1 MSEINNR
8 LSDKNFQIILKN
20 FYHLTGIQLKNDKKS
35 MVESRLSAKLA
46 IWGYDSYD
54 GFIGKLMDLSDQQSK
69 LHLIESLTT
78 NETYFFRESK
88 MLNYMMAII
97 EEKNLQNCC
106 VWSAASSSGE
116 EAYSIAMLFA
126 DYYGIDNAWH
136 VYGNDIS
143 TKMTKIATAGL
154 YELKRVDAI
163 PEGFLQKYCLKG
175 NAEYEG
181 MFLIS
186 KSIRDK
192 VTFEVG
198 NLLETFD
205 YAVKMFDFIFLR
217 NVLIYFSKDKIDAII
232 RNILLYLKDDGV
244 LITGHSET
252 IRHELIEPIRPCV
265 YKKVLK
271 YD

>member
-1 MSEINNR
+1 MNEINNR
-8 LSDKNFQIILKN
+8 LSEKNFQIILKS
-20 FYHLTGIQLKNDKKS
+20 FYHLTGILLNENKKS
-35 MVESRLSAKLA
+35 MVESRLSAKLVE
-46 IWGYDSYD
+46 WGYDSYD
-54 GFIGKLMDLSDQQSK
+54 NFIAKILDFSDHQSK
-69 LHLIESLTT
+69 LYLVESLTT
-78 NETYFFRESK
+78 NETYFFRESN
-88 MLNYMMAII
+88 MLNYMMEMI

-126 DYYGIDNAWH
+126 EYFGTESAWH
-136 VYGNDIS
+136 IYGNDIS
-143 TKMTKIATAGL
+143 TKMTKIATTGL
-154 YELKRVDAI
+154 YKLKRVDAI

-186 KSIRDK
+186 KKIRDK

-198 NLLETFD
+198 NLLETFN
-205 YAVKMFDFIFLR
+205 YAGKMFDFIFLR

-232 RNILLYLKDDGV
+232 RNVLLYLKDDGV

-252 IRHELIEPIRPCV
+252 IRHDLIYPIRPCV